1 MTKSDHRR
9 VQVLVVGA
17 GPVGLFAALSAARA
31 GLNVQILDQSFRGF
45 GRGYA
50 ALLHPRAL
58 LLMQELGL
66 AAELTRAGK
75 LIERLRLRADDAEP
89 VTIALPSPGLAVA
102 QKTLEDVLLRAL
114 RAEGVGISAP
124 LQATTIQ
131 QDDAEVRVRTVR
143 RELVTLGSPACYSE
157 WEPVESSTITAE
169 FVIGADGYD
178 SRVRSALGIEMTE
191 LGSTETFAMFEF
203 PVPPGAVS
211 DMEVAFTD
219 GLGSALLALPN
230 GRARFGFQLGSGFDA
245 EPDLARLKEL
255 VRTSAPWFRRAIEQV
270 DWGSV
275 IHFERRLAR
284 RFGVGRVW
292 LTGDA
297 AHVTSPFGAQSMNL
311 GISEAHDLV
320 CRIRLCTEG
329 KAATESLVHYGAA
342 HQREWHK
349 LLGFHVK
356 FDLLPN
362 APPWLASHARRL
374 APVLPVSG
382 GEMKSVL
389 SQVGLA
395 VS

>member
-1 MTKSDHRR
+1 MTKGDDRS

-17 GPVGLFAALSAARA
+17 GPVGLFAALCAVRA
-31 GLNVQILDQSFRGF
+31 GLSVEILDQSFRGF

-50 ALLHPRAL
+50 TLLHPHTL
-58 LLMQELGL
+58 LLLEELGIADKL
-66 AAELTRAGK
+66 VGAGK
-75 LIERLRLRADDAEP
+75 PIRRLTLRADDADP
-89 VTIALPSPGLAVA
+89 VTVFLPSPGLAVP
-102 QKTLEDVLLRAL
+102 QRSLEEALLVAL
-114 RAEGVGISAP
+114 RAEGVGVRAP
-124 LQATTIQ
+124 YQATTIQ
-131 QDDAEVRVRTVR
+131 QDDGEVRVRTVR
-143 RELVTLGSPACYSE
+143 RELVTLGSPGHYSE
-157 WEPVESSTITAE
+157 WEPVESSTIRAE

-178 SRVRSALGIEMTE
+178 SRVRTALGIEMTE
-191 LGSTETFAMFEF
+191 LGSTEAFAMFEF
-203 PVPPGAVS
+203 SVPPGVVS
-211 DMEVAFTD
+211 DMEVAFAD

-230 GRARFGFQLGSGFDA
+230 QRARFGFQLGSGFDA
-245 EPDLARLKEL
+245 EPDLARLHEL
-255 VRTSAPWFRRAIEQV
+255 LREGAPWFEPNIEQL

-284 RFGVGRVW
+284 RFGAGRVW
-292 LTGDA
+292 LVGDA

-320 CRIRLCTEG
+320 RRIALCAEH
-329 KAATESLVHYGAA
+329 KAAPESLVHYGAA

-349 LLGFHVK
+349 LLGFHVQ

-382 GEMKSVL
+382 GELKSVL
-389 SQVGLA
+389 RQVGLA